1 MTVLSWKGEALR
13 VHEQT
18 IDETDQLIAAALQIN
33 GRASWGEV
41 ARALELP
48 ERTVARRG
56 QQLFDRGLVRV
67 STYVDVSR
75 VLHARAV
82 VLRVT
87 TTPGD
92 LWGVARELASKS
104 IASSVSVLEG
114 SNDVACMMLPR
125 SEEAVRELLYSEI
138 PEMSGITSINAV
150 TVLKFFRSGHDW
162 EPGIL
167 TSVQQQAL
175 KKTAAV
181 DADLAGE
188 ISEEEDALIDLLLHD
203 GRMPVAQLASQLG
216 VSSATVR
223 RRMESLTARGLMHP
237 RTEVV
242 PAVFGLRMEALVW
255 FKAPMDKVEAFGQAL
270 AHASEIKFIV
280 ATTGASQLLA
290 NVIVADETALYE
302 FVTGEQVTCHEG
314 LEVLDMLVVLTPLL
328 RGSLRVDEGPEASTG
343 IVPVVR
349 PSAGAIGS

>member
-1 MTVLSWKGEALR
+1 MENKSV
-13 VHEQT
+13 
-18 IDETDQLIAAALQIN
+18 DDTDRLIAAALQVN
-33 GRASWGEV
+33 GRASWGEI
-41 ARALELP
+41 ARALSLP

-67 STYVDVSR
+67 STYVDVSS

-87 TTPGD
+87 TTPGN
-92 LWGVARELASKS
+92 LWTVARTLATKS

-125 SEEAVRELLYSEI
+125 SAESIRELLYFEI
-138 PEMSGITSINAV
+138 PGMPGITSINAA

-167 TSVQQQAL
+167 TEGQQAAL
-175 KKTAAV
+175 RRATHG
-181 DADLAGE
+181 DGDSAGE
-188 ISEEEDALIDLLLHD
+188 ISDEEDALIELLLRD
-203 GRMPVAQLASQLG
+203 GRAPVAQLAQRLG

-223 RRMESLTARGLMHP
+223 RRMESLSARGLMHP

-242 PAVFGLRMEALVW
+242 PALFGLNMEALVW
-255 FKAPMDKVEAFGQAL
+255 FRAPMSKVEVIGQAL
-270 AHASEIKFIV
+270 AQASEVKFIV

-290 NVIVADETALYE
+290 NVVVTDEIALYE
-302 FVTGEQVTCHEG
+302 FITGPFITEHEG
-314 LEVLDMLVVLTPLL
+314 LEVLDMLVVLSPVL
-328 RGSLRVDEGPEASTG
+328 RGSLVIDEGPAPSTG
-343 IVPVVR
+343 SVPVLEAL
-349 PSAGAIGS
+349 S